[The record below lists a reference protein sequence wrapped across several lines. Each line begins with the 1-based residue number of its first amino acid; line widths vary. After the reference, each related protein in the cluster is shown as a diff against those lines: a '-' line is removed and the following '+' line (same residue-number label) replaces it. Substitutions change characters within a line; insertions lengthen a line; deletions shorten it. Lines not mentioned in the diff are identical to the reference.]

1 MRQSQLLCGPSVRR
15 TSTGSKPLGR
25 IVIRSAWTVCSC
37 ARSAGL
43 VGAASMDVN
52 PNGREPLELSD
63 RAVSAANAIT
73 ANTLTLMPLREELLM
88 NIEILSY
95 FFKSVVIGLT

>member
-1 MRQSQLLCGPSVRR
+1 
-15 TSTGSKPLGR
+15 
-25 IVIRSAWTVCSC
+25 
-37 ARSAGL
+37 
-43 VGAASMDVN
+43 MDVN
-52 PNGREPLELSD
+52 TNGREPLELSD